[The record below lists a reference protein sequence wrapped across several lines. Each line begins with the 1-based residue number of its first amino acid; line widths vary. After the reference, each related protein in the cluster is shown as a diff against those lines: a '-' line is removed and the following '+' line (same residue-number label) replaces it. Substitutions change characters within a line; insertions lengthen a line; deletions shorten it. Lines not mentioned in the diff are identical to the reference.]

1 MLPRFALIQ
10 LSSNR
15 VTVKA
20 MPSASEIVFD
30 ASSSQKLKLF
40 SCMDDAPLPD
50 PSSITTSLIVQLIS
64 VRSTAAVAKSAS
76 TKRDAMHP
84 WRTLK
89 HPPKSRLALWSSAF
103 WCIITQN
110 HTRDQALKAQSMNIF
125 NVRLQ
130 LGTCGF
136 AAGESWRQTCHV
148 VSPL

>member
-1 MLPRFALIQ
+1 MLPCFALIQ

-20 MPSASEIVFD
+20 MPSASEMVFD

-40 SCMDDAPLPD
+40 SCIDDAPLPD

-89 HPPKSRLALWSSAF
+89 HPPRSALALLQITVS
-103 WCIITQN
+103 CIITQKQVQ
-110 HTRDQALKAQSMNIF
+110 D
-125 NVRLQ
+125 
-130 LGTCGF
+130 
-136 AAGESWRQTCHV
+136 
-148 VSPL
+148 